1 MKIKRSHAEDIDT
14 SLLYPIP
21 TTKLANLR
29 SSLNQ
34 QLKIVRKDTYNENED
49 ELTDDEVIKQIKTM
63 KLHEQIARTD
73 TLTDYTAVSSMVS
86 DMKRAKRNVPARSVI
101 SKSLD
106 LQAMRERQQKIRIL
120 IDEEKEFQTDKYNCA
135 GSNTGLVYNRI

>member
-1 MKIKRSHAEDIDT
+1 M
-14 SLLYPIP
+14 
-21 TTKLANLR
+21 
-29 SSLNQ
+29 
-34 QLKIVRKDTYNENED
+34 RKDTYNENED

-106 LQAMRERQQKIRIL
+106 L
-120 IDEEKEFQTDKYNCA
+120 
-135 GSNTGLVYNRI
+135 